1 MTNRN
6 ALMLE
11 SMISVAINAKY
22 PDVPPNEEEFMAE
35 ATDLRGRLGLPV
47 SDEEFEQIVK
57 NLKAALLVAMD
68 VGVSIVDPDSTH
80 QSWLPARRSEID
92 FFYWNRYKK
101 YLETV
106 KGWNTRVTANLD
118 TVSTEILDLLG
129 DPKNDQTWK
138 RKGLV
143 IGDVQSGKTANFT
156 AICNKA
162 ADTGYKVI
170 IVLAG
175 LTDSLRIQTQE
186 RLDKEFSGRLS
197 KHLLNTTSNR
207 EIRNVFDGV
216 GKIDARKRIMAF
228 TTGLIDFNATVLRSN
243 DLTIKNL
250 TEPALF
256 VVKKNSRILSNLE
269 RWLRQNNEGQ
279 DGLIDMPLLLIDDEA
294 DNASVNTQRQDQEA
308 TAVNRAIRSIL
319 NRFTKASYLGI
330 TATPFA
336 NIFID
341 PEQTDEKVG
350 DDLFPRDF
358 IYLLS
363 PPSSYIGADAI
374 YSDDAPYRHVLE
386 EIDAEQ
392 AEAFF
397 PLKHKKDLVVDELPI
412 DLCEALG
419 YFVLINAIRDLRGD
433 VTEHRSMLV
442 NVSRFTDVQMR
453 IKDTINEWLV
463 QVRSD
468 VSNYAGLDEEQALKI
483 SSLKFLREVW
493 DKHELS
499 ARAKVPWIEI
509 QQKYLNKAIGP
520 VQVRAVNQKTGAAS
534 LDYYAHKEGFRV
546 IAVGGNS
553 LSRGLTLEGLCVS
566 YFYRNSRMY
575 DTLLQMGRWFGYRPN
590 FDDLFKIWMT
600 REAIDWYE
608 FINSAANELKDEVR
622 VMNAQRRSPRDF
634 GLKVRRH
641 PDALTVTA
649 LNKMRTAATISVPV
663 SVHGRLLETPR
674 LKTKPEILAANEKAF
689 KLFVAHMDSIGTQI
703 PSPKGL
709 LWSGIPKQLVVDLLN
724 DFETHQW
731 HLSFQGRA
739 LAAFIERASNLDE
752 WDVVVPQGRS
762 GKIVELEGAQ
772 RQIDVLA
779 QTRTVDEVDGMIRI
793 NRSKVRVGAGG
804 LTQAGLTKDEI
815 EIAEKAFKKKGET
828 KNPPDRIYLTKGR
841 KPLLMLHV
849 LSTQQEGTPSN
860 KIPEILYALGVGLPQ
875 TDDEEITA
883 DYAINLVEQRNWMDS
898 PDDGDEE
905 DAN

>member
-1 MTNRN
+1 MTNRH

-11 SMISVAINAKY
+11 SMISVAVNTKY
-22 PDVPPNEEEFMAE
+22 PDLPPNEEEFMAE
-35 ATDLRGRLGLPV
+35 ATDLRVRLGLPV
-47 SDEEFEQIVK
+47 TDEDFEQIVK

-129 DPKNDQTWK
+129 DPKNDQPWK

-207 EIRNVFDGV
+207 EIRNIFDGV

-269 RWLRQNNEGQ
+269 RWLRQNNEEQ
-279 DGLIDMPLLLIDDEA
+279 NGLIDMPLLLIDDEA

-308 TAVNRAIRSIL
+308 TAVNKAIRSIL

-341 PEQTDEKVG
+341 PDQTDEKVG

-374 YSDDAPYRHVLE
+374 YGDDAPYQHVLE
-386 EIDAEQ
+386 AIDADQ
-392 AEAFF
+392 AEAIF
-397 PLKHKKDLVVDELPI
+397 PLKHKKDLIVDELPL
-412 DLCEALG
+412 DLREALG

-433 VTEHRSMLV
+433 VAEHRSMLV

-453 IKDTINEWLV
+453 IKDAINEWLV

-468 VSNYAGLDEEQALKI
+468 VSNYAGLSEENALKI

-493 DKHELS
+493 DEHDLS
-499 ARAKVPWIEI
+499 TMAKVSWVEI

-600 REAIDWYE
+600 KEAIDWYE

-622 VMNAQRRSPRDF
+622 VMNAGRRSPKEF

-649 LNKMRTAATISVPV
+649 MNKMRTAATISVPV

-689 KLFVAHMDSIGTQI
+689 KLFVAHMDSLGTQI
-703 PSPKGL
+703 PSTKGL

-724 DFETHQW
+724 DFDTHQW

-739 LAAFIERASNLDE
+739 LATFIERAPNLDE
-752 WDVVVPQGRS
+752 WDVVIPQGRN
-762 GKIVELEGAQ
+762 GKVVELEGAG
-772 RQIDVLA
+772 RQIEVLS

-793 NRSKVRVGAGG
+793 NRSKVRVGSGG
-804 LTQAGLTKDEI
+804 LTQAGLTKAEI
-815 EIAEKAFKKKGET
+815 EVVESAFKKKGDT
-828 KNPPDRIYLTKGR
+828 KNPPDRIYLIKGR
-841 KPLLMLHV
+841 RPLLMLHV
-849 LSTQQEGTPSN
+849 LTTQQEGTRN
-860 KIPEILYALGVGLPQ
+860 DKIPEILYALGVGLPQ
-875 TDDEEITA
+875 TDGEEITA
-883 DYAINLVEQRNWMDS
+883 DYAVNLVEQRNWMDS